1 MNDLSKTKRIATNTI
16 LLYIRMFVVM
26 VVSLITVRVV
36 LRSLGAEDYGIYNV
50 ISGVIAMVSFVGTA
64 MSAATQRFYAY
75 AIGEGNLKEQNRV
88 FNVSIVIYIVLSIAL
103 VLIIEILGFWLI
115 NYKLVIPESR
125 LFAAKLLLQFTIL
138 SFVASIISIP
148 YSSVVIAYE
157 KMGYYAIVTTLE
169 CALKLI
175 AAILLAKTTSD
186 RLIFYG
192 ATLFVAHCLI
202 TLLYIIYNKIKFPT
216 VCKFSFVKDTKL
228 YKSIISFSGWS
239 LFGTAAGVFVNQI
252 NTILVNIF
260 FGPVVNASRAI
271 SFQISNTLNQFA
283 NSFSMSIRPPIVKSY
298 AEKDDT
304 YLMNLFSFGNK
315 FIYYLMLVLCVP
327 LFFEIDTILNL
338 WLGEYDM
345 DMIVFSRWMI
355 IYTLCMVLHAPISM
369 IIQATGRVKRY
380 NIIVESF
387 TLLTVPATY
396 IAFKLGCSATS
407 TFIIITV
414 AIFISHL
421 ARLLILQSE
430 YKPFKLSDYIK
441 SFVMPAAIITFITVC
456 IVFLTRNF
464 LNTPLYRLLIVIV
477 ISLIVTGALAFYVA
491 LTSKE
496 RQLMLSFLNGII
508 KKNND

>member
-1 MNDLSKTKRIATNTI
+1 MSDLSKTKRIATNTI

-26 VVSLITVRVV
+26 VISLITVRVV

-75 AIGEGNLKEQNRV
+75 AIGEDNIIEQNRV
-88 FNVSIVIYIVLSIAL
+88 FSVSIVIYIVLAIAL
-103 VLIIEILGFWLI
+103 VLIIEILGIWLI

-125 LFAAKLLLQFTIL
+125 LFASKLLFQFTIL
-138 SFVASIISIP
+138 SFVVSILSIP
-148 YSSVVIAYE
+148 YSAVVIAYE

-169 CALKLI
+169 CVLKLV
-175 AAILLAKTTSD
+175 AAILLAKTNSD

-192 ATLFVAHCLI
+192 ATLFVAHCVI
-202 TLLYIIYNKIKFPT
+202 TFLYVIYNKIKFPT
-216 VCKFSFVKDTKL
+216 VCKFSFEQDTKL

-260 FGPVVNASRAI
+260 FGPVVNAARAI

-327 LFFEIDTILNL
+327 LFFEIESILNL

-369 IIQATGRVKRY
+369 IIQATGHVKRY
-380 NIIVESF
+380 NLIVESF
-387 TLLTVPATY
+387 TLLTVPASY
-396 IAFKLGCSATS
+396 IAFKLGSSATS
-407 TFIIITV
+407 TFIIITI

-421 ARLLILQSE
+421 ARLIILQME
-430 YKPFKLSDYIK
+430 YKPFRVSDYIK
-441 SFVMPAAIITFITVC
+441 NFVLPAVIITFITVC
-456 IVFLTRNF
+456 VVLLIRNF
-464 LNTPLYRLLIVIV
+464 CISPYSRLILVIV
-477 ISLIVTGALAFYVA
+477 VSFLITGVLAFFVA
-491 LTSKE
+491 LTNKE
-496 RQLMLSFLNGII
+496 RQLMISFMKGLV
-508 KKNND
+508 KKENV

>member
-1 MNDLSKTKRIATNTI
+1 MNDLSKTKRIATNTF

-26 VVSLITVRVV
+26 VISLITVRVV

-64 MSAATQRFYAY
+64 MSAATQRFYSY
-75 AIGEGNLKEQNRV
+75 AIGEGNLIKQNHV
-88 FNVSIVIYIVLSIAL
+88 FSVSIVIYVVLTIAL
-103 VLIIEILGFWLI
+103 VLITEVLGIWLI
-115 NYKLVIPESR
+115 NYKLVIPGSR
-125 LFAAKLLLQFTIL
+125 LLAAKLLYQFTIL
-138 SFVASIISIP
+138 SFVVSILSIP
-148 YSSVVIAYE
+148 YSAVVIAYE

-169 CALKLI
+169 CILKLV

-202 TLLYIIYNKIKFPT
+202 SLLYVIYNKIKFPT
-216 VCKFSFVKDTKL
+216 VCRFCFVQDTNL

-298 AEKDDT
+298 AENDNT
-304 YLMNLFSFGNK
+304 YLMNLFNFGNK

-327 LFFEIDTILNL
+327 LFFEIETVLNL
-338 WLGEYDM
+338 WLGEYDL

-355 IYTLCMVLHAPISM
+355 IYTLCMVLHSPISM

-380 NIIVESF
+380 NLIVESF

-421 ARLLILQSE
+421 ARLFILQSE
-430 YKPFKLSDYIK
+430 YKPFRLTNYIK
-441 SFVMPAAIITFITVC
+441 SFVIPAAIITFITCCVVYL
-456 IVFLTRNF
+456 IRNAF
-464 LNTPLYRLLIVIV
+464 FSPYYRLIMVVSVSTLIT
-477 ISLIVTGALAFYVA
+477 SFLAFLVA

-496 RQLMLSFLNGII
+496 RQLMISFIKGI
-508 KKNND
+508 KNK